1 MNAFDYIG
9 KLTESPYYEFLLD
22 TLRKLECSRKTRKKL
37 ERMES
42 EIERYTG
49 KHSRHLTPDYRG
61 FYEFASREY
70 LQLDEL
76 DPQAVDSRYQQFFD
90 PDVTDF
96 PDFVYLL
103 CLYVKYHRDRLDFER
118 THPLQEGVT
127 EPLSKADQAT
137 YIHLYNTQKLLIS
150 FFEKNE
156 SLTAVIVNSVN
167 NCSTDYLDENLKELD
182 PHEMKSRFLAAISLR
197 EKSKA
202 FKLLGRLTDLDPGEE
217 EYLEALAHFNNEEYR
232 DAVRFAS
239 KVPSNALD
247 YGAAS
252 ALKLDCLA
260 NLGDPDP
267 FLKAMDEAISHISNL
282 WHVIYLF
289 QRLLSVQRF
298 PTMGA
303 AEAFFT
309 RLMDAM
315 EPLSEKTNFMAKK
328 GDQRYAGLVRQN
340 IAKAALE
347 LYTMFEEAS
356 HYEED
361 TDLPNA
367 LAVRIAQLTM
377 VVGLFV
383 EPIPEFVTSFFE
395 GDDTAESRKEELILF
410 LLPFLIDNNPD
421 KKFDNM
427 SLALKSQYQLGFV
440 EDFCEN
446 VIKNLKALSLYAGS
460 GEEQA
465 AQLICL
471 AYLERIASGH
481 MDDQSPDGLSLKEVA
496 GQWMTGAEDL
506 GNQVNDRIIMAS
518 LSPMGKLAYQAAE
531 WQYIQTVDQDYGWKD
546 AGMLSLAYFRIIEL
560 EMNQKLIYPLL
571 NHLDVTALIT
581 SFDQRKAELREQGV
595 SIRNQKNYDRKW
607 SSLLPSF
614 RDLASGDTAH
624 SNGIMLGPLEVFLK
638 NLTTNC
644 DPEDPVAQEILAKLP
659 EVLSDTGMNAF
670 QNGELRSIIK
680 AENRDMYRNP
690 PAHTKYLSCEKACE
704 CRDFVRNTILDW
716 QNWWK

>member
-9 KLTESPYYEFLLD
+9 KLTESPYYEFLLK
-22 TLRKLECSRKTRKKL
+22 TLQHLEGSRKSRKKL

-49 KHSRHLTPDYRG
+49 KHSRHFTPDYRS
-61 FYEFASREY
+61 FLEFAAREY
-70 LQLDEL
+70 LHLDEM
-76 DPQAVDSRYQQFFD
+76 DPKAVDSRYQQFFD
-90 PDVTDF
+90 PDMSEF

-103 CLYVKYHRDRLDFER
+103 CIYVKYHRDRLEFER

-127 EPLSKADQAT
+127 APLSKADQMT
-137 YIHLYNTQKLLIS
+137 YIQLYNTQKLLIS
-150 FFEKNE
+150 FFEKSEN
-156 SLTAVIVNSVN
+156 LTAVVINSVN
-167 NCSTDYLDENLKELD
+167 NISTEYLDENLKDLD
-182 PHEMKSRFLAAISLR
+182 AHERKSRFMAAISLR

-239 KVPSNALD
+239 KVSPDALD
-247 YGAAS
+247 YGAS
-252 ALKLDCLA
+252 TALKLDCLA
-260 NLGDPDP
+260 HLGDADP
-267 FLKAMDEAISHISNL
+267 FLEAMDQSISHISNL

-289 QRLLSVQRF
+289 QTLLSVQRF
-298 PTMGA
+298 PNMGA
-303 AEAFFT
+303 AETFFT
-309 RLMDAM
+309 HLMDAL

-340 IAKAALE
+340 IAKAAFE

-367 LAVRIAQLTM
+367 LAIRIAQLTM
-377 VVGLFV
+377 VVGLFI

-395 GDDTAESRKEELILF
+395 GDDTAENRKEQLVLF

-427 SLALKSQYQLGFV
+427 ALAFKLQYQLGFV
-440 EDFCEN
+440 EDFCDN

-471 AYLERIASGH
+471 AYMELLAT
-481 MDDQSPDGLSLKEVA
+481 DQADVESPDGLSLKEA
-496 GQWMTGAEDL
+496 AERWMNNSNDL
-506 GNQVNDRIIMAS
+506 GKQVNDRIITDS
-518 LSPMGKLAYQAAE
+518 LSSMGKLAYQAAE
-531 WQYIQTVDQDYGWKD
+531 WQYFQTVDQDYGWKD

-571 NHLDVTALIT
+571 GHLDVSSLIEA
-581 SFDQRKAELREQGV
+581 FNQRKTQLHDQGV
-595 SIRNQKNYDRKW
+595 SFRIQKNYERKW
-607 SSLLPSF
+607 SYLLPAF
-614 RDLASGDTAH
+614 RDLASGNAAH

-638 NLTTNC
+638 NLTTHL
-644 DPEDPVAQEILAKLP
+644 DAEDPVAQEILTKMP
-659 EVLSDTGMNAF
+659 EVLTDRGMDAL

-680 AENRDMYRNP
+680 AEHRDMYRNP
-690 PAHTKYLSCEKACE
+690 PAHTKYLSYEKACE
-704 CRDFVRNTILDW
+704 CRDFVRNTILGW